1 MPTEITPAMTEEQ
14 AAAEARRIIADFAT
28 SYRDRSPLPTVG
40 PTPPV
45 AQPGRPPM
53 SQRAADA
60 SALMLSGSV
69 LTATLGGSATAIL
82 WASGH
87 ADPAVVATVFG
98 APAFLTLA
106 IARLLRR
113 AKDALPTEIH
123 QHYTGTVYQDQRTQH
138 SRTSGVWAKTTNQQ

>member
-1 MPTEITPAMTEEQ
+1 MNEDIRLEEKE
-14 AAAEARRIIADFAT
+14 AAESARLIETA
-28 SYRDRSPLPTVG
+28 YRDDTPVPAVG
-40 PTPPV
+40 TTPPV

-53 SQRAADA
+53 SQQATDV

-98 APAFLTLA
+98 APAFLALA
-106 IARLLRR
+106 IARLLKR
-113 AKDALPTEIH
+113 AKDAVPPDVHHHYNGPVH
-123 QHYTGTVYQDQRTQH
+123 QQTTH
-138 SRTSGVWAKTTNQQ
+138 SSTRGVWARTDNRQ